1 MRAMNSAE
9 PARLARLERQVACL
23 LQHFGIDADLAAG
36 EMAGSSPFGSPGDI
50 FGAPA
55 VGVPSASGP
64 AMSAPAASP
73 YPPELTAAIA
83 RGEKIKAIKIYRE
96 VTGAGLREAKAAV
109 ETLERGGQP

>member
-9 PARLARLERQVACL
+9 PARLARLERQVDYL

-55 VGVPSASGP
+55 VIVPPVRGP
-64 AMSAPAASP
+64 AMSTPAASP

-83 RGEKIKAIKIYRE
+83 RGDKIRAIKICRE
-96 VTGAGLREAKAAV
+96 VTGVGLREAKTAV